1 MSGKAKAP
9 AIHSWRVETYG
20 PQSFALPLPAMAS
33 PGGRPWAPRS
43 PIRPLRLGRLSLL
56 EFEGRALLAALP
68 TCPLGGTPVQPG
80 LLPAP
85 RRKGPMRL

>member
-33 PGGRPWAPRS
+33 PGGRPWAPRL

-56 EFEGRALLAALP
+56 EF
-68 TCPLGGTPVQPG
+68 
-80 LLPAP
+80 
-85 RRKGPMRL
+85 